1 MSCIG
6 AKAASVARIAL
17 AIFFGMALALVVA
30 GTGVAVAAAPA
41 GFHVV
46 AHPQNPAASVDR
58 DFLADAFLKKAVR
71 WPGGDTIQP
80 VDLRAD
86 APARERFSEHV
97 LRRSIAAVRSY
108 WQQRIFTGR
117 GVPPP
122 ELESDAAVIQYV
134 KMHPGAVGYVSERA
148 DVGAVK
154 IIAVQ
159 H

>member
-1 MSCIG
+1 MSRLG
-6 AKAASVARIAL
+6 DKAASLARIAL
-17 AIFFGMALALVVA
+17 AALFAVAVALALA

-41 GFHVV
+41 GFHLV
-46 AHPQNPAASVDR
+46 AHPQNPAASLER
-58 DFLADAFLKKAVR
+58 EFLADAFLKKAIR
-71 WPGGDTIQP
+71 WPSGDTIQP

-86 APARERFSEHV
+86 APARARFTEQV

-134 KMHPGAVGYVSERA
+134 QTHPGAVGYVSDRA

-154 IIAVQ
+154 IIAVRQ
-159 H
+159 